1 MKDRYLII
9 DGYNMIGQSKELSK
23 VARESLEEAR
33 EQLLDVI
40 ANYNAVVA
48 DEIVCVF
55 DAYEQSGIEREYMY
69 HGVKT
74 VFTKEKETADSYIER
89 YVYNLYNKHT
99 THITVVTSDMSEQHA
114 IFGAGAYRVS
124 SREMWRDLKEN
135 AMTVSKSVDD
145 FNERKQELEFRYQK
159 MYLQNLKKYD
169 EDMVKNINNTVL
181 IFKRCVLYNVP
192 NL

>member
-9 DGYNMIGQSKELSK
+9 DGYNMIGQSRELSK

-145 FNERKQELEFRYQK
+145 FNERKPRTRISLSKDVLAEF
-159 MYLQNLKKYD
+159 KKIRRVYG
-169 EDMVKNINNTVL
+169 K
-181 IFKRCVLYNVP
+181 KRK
-192 NL
+192 

>member
-135 AMTVSKSVDD
+135 AMTVSKSVND
-145 FNERKQELEFRYQK
+145 FNERKPRTRISLSKDVLAEFEKIRRGYG
-159 MYLQNLKKYD
+159 KKH
-169 EDMVKNINNTVL
+169 K
-181 IFKRCVLYNVP
+181 
-192 NL
+192 

>member
-9 DGYNMIGQSKELSK
+9 DGYNMIGQSRELSK

-124 SREMWRDLKEN
+124 SREMWRDLKE
-135 AMTVSKSVDD
+135 TVSKSVDD
-145 FNERKQELEFRYQK
+145 FNESKPRTRISLSKDVLAEFEKIRRGYG
-159 MYLQNLKKYD
+159 KKH
-169 EDMVKNINNTVL
+169 K
-181 IFKRCVLYNVP
+181 
-192 NL
+192 

>member
-1 MKDRYLII
+1 MKDKYLII
-9 DGYNMIGQSKELSK
+9 DGYNMIGQSPELGK
-23 VARESLEEAR
+23 IAKDNLQEAR
-33 EQLLDVI
+33 EQLLDAI

-48 DEIVCVF
+48 DE
-55 DAYEQSGIEREYMY
+55 SGIEREYIY

-124 SREMWRDLKEN
+124 SREMWRDLREN
-135 AMTVSKSVDD
+135 EITVSKSLDD
-145 FNERKQELEFRYQK
+145 FTESKPRTRISLSNDVLAEFEKIRRGNHNK
-159 MYLQNLKKYD
+159 D
-169 EDMVKNINNTVL
+169 
-181 IFKRCVLYNVP
+181 
-192 NL
+192 

>member
-9 DGYNMIGQSKELSK
+9 DGYNMIGQSRELSK

-135 AMTVSKSVDD
+135 EIDVSKSLDD
-145 FNERKQELEFRYQK
+145 ISENKPRTRIPLSSEILAEFEKIRRGYG
-159 MYLQNLKKYD
+159 KKH
-169 EDMVKNINNTVL
+169 K
-181 IFKRCVLYNVP
+181 
-192 NL
+192 